1 MSTPALQT
9 FEQFEQYEDDGM
21 RHELLK
27 GEHIVQLPPTV
38 RQSNIQHDLQDRLRR
53 YVQQE
58 RLGEV
63 YILAGFK
70 LSSDTFLQPDVSFL
84 RSKQLDAADPDGYLE
99 GAPAVALLIPSD
111 SSLAVH
117 LDLKMEQ
124 YFEHGSE
131 EVWIVYPKTRK
142 VRMHYPDGRSQTVA
156 EGELRSDLFPGWS
169 IPVDSLFHD

>member
-27 GEHIVQLPPTV
+27 GEHIVQFPPTV

-58 RLGEV
+58 RWGEV

-84 RSKQLDAADPDGYLE
+84 RSTQLEAVDPDGYLE
-99 GAPAVALLIPSD
+99 GSPAVAIVIPS
-111 SSLAVH
+111 SSTLAVH
-117 LDLKMEQ
+117 LDLKIEE

-131 EVWIVYPKTRK
+131 EVWSVYMRTKKFRL
-142 VRMHYPDGRSQTVA
+142 HYPSGNSKTVA
-156 EGELRSDLFPGWS
+156 AGELRSELFPGWS
-169 IPVDSLFHD
+169 IHVDSLFHD